1 MQSKNI
7 QIAEKIALFVHLKSL
22 KQSFFLF
29 FLIKYYSYLHE
40 KSQVCCAKEYLIEIK
55 HIVYNQ
61 SFDKKI
67 RLLKPDRN
75 YRPLI
80 WILDLSKMSQEI
92 S

>member
-1 MQSKNI
+1 MLCKRIFNRNKAHCI
-7 QIAEKIALFVHLKSL
+7 Q
-22 KQSFFLF
+22 
-29 FLIKYYSYLHE
+29 
-40 KSQVCCAKEYLIEIK
+40 LIETK

-61 SFDKKI
+61 AFDKKI